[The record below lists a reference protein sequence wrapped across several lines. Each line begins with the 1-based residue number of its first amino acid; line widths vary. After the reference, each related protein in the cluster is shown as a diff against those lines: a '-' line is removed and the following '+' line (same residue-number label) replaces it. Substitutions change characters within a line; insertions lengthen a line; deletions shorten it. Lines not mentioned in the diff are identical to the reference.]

1 MKFRWLSV
9 FLAAVLLVSGAAQ
22 AVAGQGWLAPES
34 GQTVEVNHAL
44 GASATTNDAE
54 TDYWGADKAVDGI
67 VNREETNKQNQSRW
81 STNGART
88 FEEVQKKDKIL
99 TIDMGKVQ
107 SFDRLELEWE
117 RANITR
123 FKIETAGEDQ
133 VYSVLYEKTDDA
145 TVETPHHHHPSG
157 GEGLR
162 PVCKADGQRLYP
174 RGHCLGFRVFV
185 GAADSGRCGP

>member
-1 MKFRWLSV
+1 MKHMKFRWLSV
-9 FLAAVLLVSGAAQ
+9 FLAAVLLLNGAAQ

-44 GASATTNDAE
+44 GSAATTNDAE

-107 SFDRLELEWE
+107 SFDRLELSGSGPTLPAS
-117 RANITR
+117 RLKPPGMTR
-123 FKIETAGEDQ
+123 CIRCCTKRPTM
-133 VYSVLYEKTDDA
+133 
-145 TVETPHHHHPSG
+145 PRWNPSPPPSLWG
-157 GEGLR
+157 RR
-162 PVCKADGQRLYP
+162 PPPGM
-174 RGHCLGFRVFV
+174 
-185 GAADSGRCGP
+185 